1 MPDPAKVKSSAVPEA
16 DTVLPWPVQ
25 LSYVQDKDFFSSQYY
40 EWVSEKLA
48 T

>member
-16 DTVLPWPVQ
+16 DTVLGQ
-25 LSYVQDKDFFSSQYY
+25 FSYPMYKIKIFFSSKYY